1 MGNVSN
7 CLVTQGFASG
17 CPNLGRNAAP
27 MLSRPDFPAEEAAP
41 VADGALSVSDLNRRA
56 RQLLESGIPP
66 LRVRG
71 EVSGFTR
78 AASGHVYFSLKD
90 ATAQVRCA
98 MWRARAA
105 TLGFEPRNGDAVE
118 VQAAVTL
125 FEARGEYQLSVESM
139 RRGGAGALFEAF
151 LRLKQK
157 LEGEGLFDLARKRP
171 LPHLPRAIAVIT
183 SLKAAALRDV
193 LTTLKRRAPMIPII
207 VYPTPVQGEAAG
219 ASIAAAIRLAGSQA
233 AADGAEVVILCRG
246 GGSIEDLW
254 PFNEEVV
261 ARAIAACPIPVVA
274 GVGHETDVTIA
285 DWVADVRAPTPTAA
299 AELTAPDVRVL
310 KRHLASQSDLLR
322 RGFSRRAN
330 ALSQRLDWLA
340 RALASPSARLA
351 LQRQT
356 LARSTGRLSAA
367 MQGRLSDC
375 ALAWS
380 TARAGLRSPGLAH
393 AALRWQYA
401 RQRLAEV
408 AAARL
413 ADQERRLMQLDQSLK
428 LLSPAR
434 VLERGYAL
442 VQQADGLIVRDS
454 AQLRPGQ
461 PVVLSFATGTADATV
476 DRVGQRPLPE

>member
-1 MGNVSN
+1 
-7 CLVTQGFASG
+7 
-17 CPNLGRNAAP
+17 
-27 MLSRPDFPAEEAAP
+27 MLSRPDFADDEMVPPADA
-41 VADGALSVSDLNRRA
+41 ALSVSDLNRRA
-56 RQLLESGIPP
+56 RQLLERGIPP

-71 EVSGFTR
+71 EISGFTR

-105 TLGFEPRNGDAVE
+105 TLAFEPRNGDAVE
-118 VQAAVTL
+118 VQAAVTV

-139 RRGGAGALFEAF
+139 RRGGAGTLFEAF

-157 LEGEGLFDLARKRP
+157 LEGEGLFDPARKRP

-183 SLKAAALRDV
+183 SLQAAALRDV
-193 LTTLKRRAPMIPII
+193 LTTLKRRAPMIPVI
-207 VYPTPVQGEAAG
+207 VYATPVQGDAAG
-219 ASIAAAIRLAGSQA
+219 ASIVAAIQLAGA
-233 AADGAEVVILCRG
+233 RATADGADVVILCRG

-254 PFNEEVV
+254 PFNEEAV
-261 ARAIAACPIPVVA
+261 ARAIAACPLPVVA

-299 AELTAPDVRVL
+299 AELAVPDVRVL

-356 LARSTGRLSAA
+356 LARSTGRLTAA

-393 AALRWQYA
+393 AALRWQHA
-401 RQRLAEV
+401 RQRLAEA

-413 ADQERRLMQLDQSLK
+413 DDQERRLMQLHQGLK

-442 VQQADGLIVRDS
+442 VQQADGPIVRDS

-461 PVVLSFATGTADATV
+461 SVLLSFGHGTAAATV
-476 DRVGQRPLPE
+476 DRVDRNPVVE